1 MLKLA
6 QLLCGLL
13 IVGTWCSP
21 LRAAEVDF
29 DTQVL
34 PVLTRAGCNTGSC
47 HGAAAGR
54 GGLRLSLYGSNP
66 ALDHQRLVFELQGRR
81 VNLAQPDCSLMLLK
95 PSGLLDHGG
104 GVRLDDQGE
113 GYQLLLD
120 WITAGATRKASRHL
134 LAFRVTPTH
143 RVLQQP
149 GDSFKP
155 RALATFSDGTETDVT
170 RWTVFTPED
179 DSALAVS
186 DEAVITVKR
195 RGQHVVLARY
205 LDRVLSMQ
213 MVVPLQETL
222 SEETPR
228 PSAGFVDDQVNH
240 LLVQLRLPA
249 SGMAEE
255 SVLVR
260 RIYLDL
266 VGRLPTPSEVQRYE
280 KQQGQEKWE
289 HLVDQLLASKEFI
302 SYWTFRYASLLRI
315 HGQPKDTEGARAYH
329 AWVQSQ
335 LSEGTGLDR
344 WARQLVIAS
353 GDSHQHGPANFYR
366 TVTGPREQAELFSEL
381 FMGVRLRCAN
391 CHDHPLDRW
400 TQDDYHGLAAIFAR
414 IQSGRVI
421 GLRENGTVTHPR
433 TGQDARQRIPGGSFL
448 EIQGDTR
455 PLLAE
460 WLTSADNP
468 YFARAMANRL
478 WKAMMGRGLVE
489 PTDDLRATNPATHP
503 GLMDEL
509 AADFVRHGYDLR
521 HTLKVI
527 SLSHSYRRSSRTL
540 PANKMDDRFYSHA
553 LVKQLDAEV
562 LLDAIS
568 DVTGVRE
575 VFQGVQDNTRAV
587 ELMHAGIPSR
597 ALDVLG
603 RCAREESCESAVGAA
618 VGGLARRL
626 HWLNGDL
633 VNGRITDPAGRLG
646 RLVDDGVPGE
656 KIIEELYMCCFSRGL
671 NDLERK
677 YWTGQLSGI
686 HETAEHRQLLEDLFW
701 SILSSEEF
709 LTNH

>member
-1 MLKLA
+1 VFKLV
-6 QLLCGLL
+6 QLVGGLV
-13 IVGTWCSP
+13 IASTWCCP
-21 LRAAEVDF
+21 IAAAEVDF

-66 ALDHQRLVFELQGRR
+66 ALDHQRLVYELQGRR
-81 VNLAQPDCSLMLLK
+81 VNLAQPDSSLMLLK

-120 WITAGATRKASRHL
+120 WITAGAGRQASRHL
-134 LAFRVTPTH
+134 VTFRVIPAR
-143 RVLQQP
+143 RVLSRP
-149 GDSFKP
+149 GDSFTP
-155 RALATFSDGTETDVT
+155 QALATFSDGQEVDVT
-170 RWTVFTPED
+170 RWTVFKPED
-179 DSALAVS
+179 DSAVTVS
-186 DEAVITVKR
+186 DEAMVTVKR

-213 MVVPLQETL
+213 FIVPLQDAL
-222 SEETPR
+222 PQQA
-228 PSAGFVDDQVNH
+228 PGPAAGFVDEHVNH
-240 LLVQLRLPA
+240 LLKQLHLPA
-249 SGMAEE
+249 SSVADER
-255 SVLVR
+255 VLVR

-266 VGRLPTPSEVQRYE
+266 AGRLPTPAEVRKYVE
-280 KQQGQEKWE
+280 DGNQQKWE
-289 HLVDQLLASKEFI
+289 QLVDRLLASREFI
-302 SYWTFRYASLLRI
+302 SFWTFRYASLLRI
-315 HGQPKDTEGARAYH
+315 HGQPRDTKGAQAYH
-329 AWVQSQ
+329 AWVRSQ
-335 LSEGTGLDR
+335 LSEGIGLDR
-344 WARQLVIAS
+344 WAFQLVIAS

-366 TVTGPREQAELFSEL
+366 TVTGPRKQAELFSEL

-414 IQSGRVI
+414 IQSGRVV

-433 TGQDARQRIPGGSFL
+433 TGQDARQRIPGGAFL
-448 EIQGDTR
+448 ESQVDAR

-460 WLTSADNP
+460 WLTSDDNP

-489 PTDDLRATNPATHP
+489 PTDDLRATNPASHP
-503 GLMDEL
+503 ELMDEL
-509 AADFVRHGYDLR
+509 AADFARHGYDLR
-521 HTLKVI
+521 HTLRVI
-527 SLSHSYRRSSRTL
+527 ALSHSYRRSSRPL
-540 PANKMDDRFYSHA
+540 PENKADDRFYSHA

-568 DVTGVRE
+568 DVTGVAE
-575 VFQGVQDNTRAV
+575 VFQGVQDNTRAIDLV
-587 ELMHAGIPSR
+587 HAGIPSR

-603 RCAREESCESAVGAA
+603 RCAREESCESAVDAA
-618 VGGLARRL
+618 AGGLARRL

-633 VNGRITDPAGRLG
+633 VNGRIADPDGRLG
-646 RLVDDGVPGE
+646 MLVRDDVPGE
-656 KIIEELYMCCFSRGL
+656 QIIEELYRRCFSRGL
-671 NDLERK
+671 NDLEKK
-677 YWTGQLSGI
+677 YWAGQLAGI
-686 HETAEHRQLLEDLFW
+686 DEAGERRQLLEDLFW